1 MARKS
6 NQQIRREEL
15 IDAAQDAVAQK
26 GLAAVQL
33 RDIAQ
38 LAELTPGAILY
49 YYDDLHDLLRQVYER
64 ATQRYSV
71 QREQAIAEIA
81 SPALQLGTLLQ
92 MSAPSGPDDAELRIL
107 FEFDAM
113 IFRSPRNIEYARQYL
128 QRQVEMYRDL
138 LQDGVD
144 AGVFKLRTSAT
155 DTARNLLAL
164 EDSHGFSVLIG
175 ELTTDDMVRLLYDAA
190 AAATGIEPADLVA
203 VT

>member
-15 IDAAQDAVAQK
+15 IDAAQDAVARK

-71 QREQAIAEIA
+71 QREQAIAEIS
-81 SPALQLGTLLQ
+81 SPALRLGHPATHVSADRPGRRRATHTLRVRC
-92 MSAPSGPDDAELRIL
+92 DDL
-107 FEFDAM
+107 
-113 IFRSPRNIEYARQYL
+113 P
-128 QRQVEMYRDL
+128 
-138 LQDGVD
+138 
-144 AGVFKLRTSAT
+144 
-155 DTARNLLAL
+155 
-164 EDSHGFSVLIG
+164 
-175 ELTTDDMVRLLYDAA
+175 
-190 AAATGIEPADLVA
+190 
-203 VT
+203 

>member
-15 IDAAQDAVAQK
+15 IDAAQDAVARK

-71 QREQAIAEIA
+71 AREQAIAEIS

-92 MSAPSGPDDAELRIL
+92 MSAPSGPDDTELRIL

-113 IFRSPRNIEYARQYL
+113 IFRNPRYIEYARQYL
-128 QRQVEMYRDL
+128 HRQVEMYRTV
-138 LQDGVD
+138 LQGGRRRRSVRV
-144 AGVFKLRTSAT
+144 ARVRNGHRSQPPRT
-155 DTARNLLAL
+155 R
-164 EDSHGFSVLIG
+164 G
-175 ELTTDDMVRLLYDAA
+175 LTRVQRSDRRAHHRRHVAA
-190 AAATGIEPADLVA
+190 PL
-203 VT
+203 

>member
-15 IDAAQDAVAQK
+15 IDAAQDAVARK

-49 YYDDLHDLLRQVYER
+49 YYDDLR

-71 QREQAIAEIA
+71 QREQAIAEIS
-81 SPALQLGTLLQ
+81 SPALRLGTLLR
-92 MSAPSGPDDAELRIL
+92 MSAPTGPDDDELRIL

-113 IFRSPRNIEYARQYL
+113 IFRNPRYVEYARRYL
-128 QRQVEMYRDL
+128 HRQVEMYRNV
-138 LQDGVD
+138 LQSGLD
-144 AGVFKLRTSAT
+144 AGVFALRASAT

-175 ELTTDDMVRLLYDAA
+175 ELTADDMLRLLYDAA
-190 AAATGIEPADLVA
+190 AAATGIEPADLVEP
-203 VT
+203 